1 MQRDCRLGDR
11 APGFSHQGLV
21 GPTAGGRGS
30 GHPGHRAHSEGALA
44 PRSALLKNEQG
55 EYLSSGGLARAA
67 VTAGGQLGLG
77 AAPWPCQSPRLLREG
92 ASRGVSQVGADGP
105 GSSSRNSLSKN
116 HAWKHKCR
124 IAHSRARSHNA
135 LTHAHTHPAGAQSR
149 VGAEFST
156 DSRGTN
162 RTHPQAY
169 RSSESNRTHTR
180 AHERQPPRTRLPPGP
195 DLPPAPF
202 PIPPFP
208 ILVAGM
214 DLSRAGKIACAGV
227 AAACSLR
234 PAHSR
239 TAHLAAATSAARA
252 TAQV

>member
-1 MQRDCRLGDR
+1 M
-11 APGFSHQGLV
+11 
-21 GPTAGGRGS
+21 AGGRGS
-30 GHPGHRAHSEGALA
+30 GHPGHRARSEGALA

-67 VTAGGQLGLG
+67 VSAGGQLGLG

-135 LTHAHTHPAGAQSR
+135 LTQAHTHPAGAQSR

-162 RTHPQAY
+162 RTH
-169 RSSESNRTHTR
+169 RKLTE
-180 AHERQPPRTRLPPGP
+180 
-195 DLPPAPF
+195 
-202 PIPPFP
+202 
-208 ILVAGM
+208 
-214 DLSRAGKIACAGV
+214 
-227 AAACSLR
+227 
-234 PAHSR
+234 
-239 TAHLAAATSAARA
+239 AARA
-252 TAQV
+252 TGRTHAHTNVNPRGLAFPPALTSLLPHSPSHLSQSWLLGWI